1 MDGVLGRT
9 GRPCS
14 VEASRRPGPHGVEGS
29 AAAGPAR
36 VEAAQPQVQLEWRRR
51 SRRSGPLVRREG
63 PILPTVGG

>member
-1 MDGVLGRT
+1 MAGVLGRT

-14 VEASRRPGPHGVEGS
+14 VEASRGPSPHG
-29 AAAGPAR
+29 
-36 VEAAQPQVQLEWRRR
+36 VEAAQPQARPEWRRR